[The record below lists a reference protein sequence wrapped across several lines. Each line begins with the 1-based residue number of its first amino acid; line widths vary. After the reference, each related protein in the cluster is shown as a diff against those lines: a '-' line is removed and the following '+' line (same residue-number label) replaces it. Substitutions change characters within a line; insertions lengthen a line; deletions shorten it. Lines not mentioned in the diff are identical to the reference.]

1 MPHWWNGRC
10 DRDNYI
16 MNCIRSSKQFLLLY
30 YRPLKWQVVMHIK
43 VAVSKINCTAQQLM
57 HPHFMAQQFQ
67 AAPFSTGVSDKLRS
81 NLTSNL
87 MLHGWNQYLQSQPM
101 CQHATLLRF
110 EEQSC
115 HIAKQFCCELSL
127 TVTAKM
133 LLHLTHIGDPKTI
146 Y

>member
-1 MPHWWNGRC
+1 
-10 DRDNYI
+10 
-16 MNCIRSSKQFLLLY
+16 
-30 YRPLKWQVVMHIK
+30 MHIK
-43 VAVSKINCTAQQLM
+43 VAVSKINCRAQQLM

-87 MLHGWNQYLQSQPM
+87 MLHLWNQYLQSQPM

-127 TVTAKM
+127 TVTAKNAAPSNTHRRPQNN
-133 LLHLTHIGDPKTI
+133 LLKKKKLVIVCRLLDLFFLNI
-146 Y
+146 